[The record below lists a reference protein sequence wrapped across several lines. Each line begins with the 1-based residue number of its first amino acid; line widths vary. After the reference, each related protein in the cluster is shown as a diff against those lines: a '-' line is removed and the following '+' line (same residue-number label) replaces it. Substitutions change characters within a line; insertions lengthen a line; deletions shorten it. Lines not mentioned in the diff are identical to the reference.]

1 MVELGESG
9 LSLTPLL
16 PELPTRRLPIRRDVY
31 VYVLPS
37 GSAGLIILPGWKGL
51 RSASVSTP
59 KGLLRQVAMQ
69 PLSSVADRS
78 LVPFRAAARRSAT
91 TARQH

>member
-1 MVELGESG
+1 M
-9 LSLTPLL
+9 SLNLLL
-16 PELPTRRLPIRRDVY
+16 PELPTRRLPIRRDIH

-51 RSASVSTP
+51 RRASMRTP
-59 KGLLRQVAMQ
+59 EWLLRQVSMQ
-69 PLSSVADRS
+69 PPPSLSGSA